1 MKKNRQ
7 QPNESNVVNEEQEG
21 LNETVEQLRD
31 QFMAGTIDQI
41 NDK

>member
-1 MKKNRQ
+1 MKKDMQ
-7 QPNESNVVNEEQEG
+7 QLNESNAANEEQEG

-41 NDK
+41 NEK